1 VLRGRKAG
9 LSNADSTQARGCC
22 ITRTS
27 CRRAIR
33 TAKFPF
39 ADLYRARTPTCPG
52 HRSVTPHQRTTTM
65 SLQAAL
71 SYMRFLKKDES
82 FSYRI
87 FAEKFGINRT
97 TLSTDHQGRRKTISD
112 AHQDQRLLHQC
123 DEVELVKYI
132 RSFMEKHCPPKR
144 QMIKNFAAPLG
155 DWEPSDRWVTRLISR
170 HPDHLLTAWTTPME
184 GNRHDAN
191 SSESYER

>member
-9 LSNADSTQARGCC
+9 LSNADSTQACGCC

-39 ADLYRARTPTCPG
+39 ADSYRARTPTRPG
-52 HRSVTPHQRTTTM
+52 HQSVTPHQRTTTM

-71 SYMRFLKKDES
+71 SYMRFLEKGES
-82 FSYRI
+82 FSHRI
-87 FAEKFGINRT
+87 SAEKFGINRT

-123 DEVELVKYI
+123 DELELVKYI
-132 RSFMEKHCPPKR
+132 ISFTEKHFPPKR
-144 QMIKNFAAPLG
+144 QMIINFATPLG
-155 DWEPSDRWVTRLISR
+155 SWEPSDRWVSRLISC

-184 GNRHDAN
+184 GNRHNAD
-191 SSESYER
+191 SSEIYEL